1 MLAKK
6 MIFPSQSSLYGFQC
20 IPSLQVGQLGTRKQF
35 ININL
40 QAILA
45 CRVEVLFTVS
55 NFKPGHI
62 VTRDKL
68 CG

>member
-1 MLAKK
+1 M
-6 MIFPSQSSLYGFQC
+6 FSSQLSSYCIQS
-20 IPSLQVGQLGTRKQF
+20 IPSLQVEQLVIWKQF